1 MASIAQRQ
9 NISVKYLEQ
18 IIRPLKNAGYV
29 TSTRGPRGGHMLTKN
44 PQEIT
49 VGEIVALL
57 EGGHEL
63 IRCADDPHQCRR
75 ANLCATRY
83 VWQEASRAMYDRINA
98 ITFGDLLNLADE
110 LCNED
115 SNAGSEADDEIR
127 HGSKH

>member
-1 MASIAQRQ
+1 
-9 NISVKYLEQ
+9 
-18 IIRPLKNAGYV
+18 
-29 TSTRGPRGGHMLTKN
+29 MLTKN

-63 IRCADDPHQCRR
+63 IQCADNPRQCRR

-98 ITFGDLLNLADE
+98 ITFGDLLNLADD

-115 SNAGSEADDEIR
+115 INSGSDGMDETRRRSN
-127 HGSKH
+127 H